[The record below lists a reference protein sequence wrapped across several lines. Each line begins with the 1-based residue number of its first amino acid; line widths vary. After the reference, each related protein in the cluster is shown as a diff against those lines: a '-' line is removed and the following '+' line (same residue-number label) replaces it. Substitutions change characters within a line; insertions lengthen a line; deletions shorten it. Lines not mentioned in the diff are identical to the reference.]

1 MPASLFL
8 ATATAAALAGCPL
21 PQTGGP
27 EAPIIDVTAEVTG
40 VEIVRRSS
48 REMEDMYDLAAGHA
62 RRVHPVGL
70 THGDTHVDSTY
81 TFLAVPARNGQVCLW
96 PKRIQVRIQTA
107 SVVSVTRDV
116 GRNSCEW
123 HAVLEHEM
131 KHVEADRMTAWRASF
146 QIRDKMR
153 EAASA
158 YGPFNR
164 AELQDAKAKLSAA
177 LEATL
182 KVQTD
187 LMYAA
192 RDKAQEGVDTE
203 EEYARVASRCTFPD
217 IYVVNGAT
225 ARGALLKNSLP
236 SATFVRS
243 D

>member
-1 MPASLFL
+1 MPASIFL
-8 ATATAAALAGCPL
+8 ATATAAALAGCPA
-21 PQTGGP
+21 P
-27 EAPIIDVTAEVTG
+27 EAPIVDVAAEVTG
-40 VEIVRRSS
+40 VEIVRRTP
-48 REMEDMYDLAAGHA
+48 REMEGLYDISAVLA

-81 TFLAVPARNGQVCLW
+81 TFLALPTKNGQVCLW

-107 SVVSVTRDV
+107 SIVSVTKDV
-116 GRNSCEW
+116 GRNTCEW

-131 KHVEADRMTAWRASF
+131 KHVEVDRMTAWRASF
-146 QIRDKMR
+146 LIRDKMR
-153 EAASA
+153 ETVAG

-164 AELQDAKAKLSAA
+164 GDLTDAKAKLTAS

-182 KVQTD
+182 KVLTD
-187 LMYAA
+187 QMYAT
-192 RDKAQEGVDTE
+192 RDKAQDAVDNE

-217 IYVVNGAT
+217 VFVVNGAT